1 MESLSPHRD
10 VPQVTFVAAINSG
23 ELDLYEGCAN
33 AIEFART
40 LTTYSHSLQRL
51 SAPKVVAA
59 IVDNRVHVAIGFS
72 SDSHDQ
78 IADSVFR
85 NSIGEDWRTRA
96 NNFGGGK
103 SALYMVNTRKMV
115 AKEKAM

>member
-1 MESLSPHRD
+1 M
-10 VPQVTFVAAINSG
+10 
-23 ELDLYEGCAN
+23 
-33 AIEFART
+33 IEAT
-40 LTTYSHSLQRL
+40 PIPL

-85 NSIGEDWRTRA
+85 TSIGDDWRTRA
-96 NNFGGGK
+96 NNYGGGK
-103 SALYMVNTRKMV
+103 LLIDFSGGKHKIVERSTSLENRPVPFAAERVITQWVQAYLEHGTQQQS
-115 AKEKAM
+115 